1 MVRKSL
7 LVLLLLMVCLPV
19 VQAQDAR
26 VTAIPIPS
34 MLFSYTLSPDG
45 RFAAVFENGVMQNE
59 TVYPEYLP
67 VRIYDLASGEE
78 IAALTG
84 QTDYTSDAAFSPDG
98 SLLVSYHTN
107 GYLYVWDTAS
117 WELLKRIPAFPGGG
131 LLRWLPGSGSRLAG
145 RITGQPGSVAV
156 WDIESDA
163 LTALLTPRYATWQE
177 HKEVEFNRPGGPN
190 PMVTF
195 EPVPD
200 GAHVLVV
207 MSTGEFREWEMAT
220 GDSKIWR
227 AVDEER
233 QMFPVRE
240 IDFSADGR
248 RLGYFDRTSR
258 QMIVADAASGAV
270 VTAFNTGEAARS
282 GALSPDGETAAWTDG
297 VSVFV
302 APVAEPEAIMTI
314 PLTTELRVQGQPD
327 LEFLPDGTGLVLG
340 GLTSLENQNALFIIK
355 PEE

>member
-7 LVLLLLMVCLPV
+7 LVLLLLIVCLPV
-19 VQAQDAR
+19 AQAQDAR
-26 VTAIPIPS
+26 VTAIPIPG
-34 MLFSYTLSPDG
+34 MLFNYALSPDG

-67 VRIYDLASGEE
+67 VRVYDLASGDE

-117 WELLKRIPAFPGGG
+117 WKLLKRIPAFPGGG

-145 RITGQPGSVAV
+145 RVTGQPGTVAV
-156 WDIESDA
+156 WDIESGM
-163 LTALLTPRYATWQE
+163 LTALLTPRYASWQE
-177 HKEVEFNRPGGPN
+177 HKEAEFNRPGGPN

-195 EPVPD
+195 EPLPN
-200 GAHVLVV
+200 GEQVLVV
-207 MSTGEFREWEMAT
+207 MSTGEFRLWDIASSESEL
-220 GDSKIWR
+220 WR
-227 AVDEER
+227 EVEEER

-258 QMIVADAASGAV
+258 QMIVADGASGTV
-270 VTAFNTGEAARS
+270 VMAFDTSESARS

-302 APVAEPEAIMTI
+302 APVAEPDAIMTI
-314 PLTTELRVQGQPD
+314 PLKTELR
-327 LEFLPDGTGLVLG
+327 
-340 GLTSLENQNALFIIK
+340 A
-355 PEE
+355 